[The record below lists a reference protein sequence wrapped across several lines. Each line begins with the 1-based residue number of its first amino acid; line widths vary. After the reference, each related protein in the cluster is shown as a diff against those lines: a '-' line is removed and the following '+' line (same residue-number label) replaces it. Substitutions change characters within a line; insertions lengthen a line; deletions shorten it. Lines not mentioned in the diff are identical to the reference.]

1 VQKKT
6 KCGTCTQ
13 SNTCWPD
20 GHRYTKRTILT
31 ASIIFYLYPDSNR
44 QCHRCGKGKK
54 RQKKQQ
60 KNYVKIPES
69 QHEHK
74 NNRWPVQRSTM
85 CQPQKISPKNEHNAV
100 SYK

>member
-1 VQKKT
+1 MSYIIILLNLSAKKT

-54 RQKKQQ
+54 KTKETAE
-60 KNYVKIPES
+60 KL
-69 QHEHK
+69 
-74 NNRWPVQRSTM
+74 
-85 CQPQKISPKNEHNAV
+85 C
-100 SYK
+100 